1 MQHLTKKEYMKE
13 ISDLMKETDDEVL
26 LEFILK
32 MLKKSLHKAS

>member
-1 MQHLTKKEYMKE
+1 MQHLTKTEYMKE
-13 ISDLMKETDDEVL
+13 ISDLMKETEDEVL